1 MKGNLCSMGITYTIW
16 RSREQ
21 GRFEI
26 KKKKK
31 KKKKERKKRGLFPQR
46 LGPHIR
52 GVSTW
57 VQKAGDG

>member
-31 KKKKERKKRGLFPQR
+31 KKKKKKEKKEVCFLRGLVLTFEE
-46 LGPHIR
+46 
-52 GVSTW
+52 
-57 VQKAGDG
+57 